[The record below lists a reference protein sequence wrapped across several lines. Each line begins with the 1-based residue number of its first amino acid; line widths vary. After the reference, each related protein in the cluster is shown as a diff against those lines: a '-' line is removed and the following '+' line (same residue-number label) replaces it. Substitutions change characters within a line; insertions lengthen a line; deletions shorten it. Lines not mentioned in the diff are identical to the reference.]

1 MIGLARL
8 LDDLAFSLHVGGE
21 VHHAVVSGA
30 MDIARHVMRYLLP
43 MVRRGRMSWLVGAL
57 AVPLLL
63 LGFSSGD
70 EVLLLTGVL
79 LAMGA
84 VLAWTAQASR

>member
-1 MIGLARL
+1 MNRQEHRALRAIEKNLEADDPELAEL
-8 LDDLAFSLHVGGE
+8 LRASGG
-21 VHHAVVSGA
+21 
-30 MDIARHVMRYLLP
+30 R
-43 MVRRGRMSWLVGAL
+43 RRGRMSWLVGAL